1 MRDPVR
7 PLAPLG
13 TGVRRAREARN
24 QAACHR
30 LQPPHRS
37 FFRICLSVRSPRGR
51 PRKKQD
57 KHCAIERYV
66 CSVVAEQSV
75 MRRPPEARIDTPGWL
90 CAPAAAKV
98 SLSFDPARGVFR
110 AIRERWSAEYQ
121 HRSAD
126 AGHGRRLGG
135 GQTSRRSSAEGHR
148 FEREHMARGGTNAMV
163 HITRFQECP
172 AGLRASPASCARSLF
187 RLQLVIALTRPGGL

>member
-1 MRDPVR
+1 MTQRVCVWLYRRWSSRAKGAAEDQRRTGADMRDPWHR
-7 PLAPLG
+7 SGWASDA
-13 TGVRRAREARN
+13 RAEK

-57 KHCAIERYV
+57 KRCAIERYV

-121 HRSAD
+121 HLSAD
-126 AGHGRRLGG
+126 AGHGRRLDVASFICGG
-135 GQTSRRSSAEGHR
+135 PS
-148 FEREHMARGGTNAMV
+148 
-163 HITRFQECP
+163 I
-172 AGLRASPASCARSLF
+172 RA
-187 RLQLVIALTRPGGL
+187 